1 MYLKPKLLILILC
14 LCIGYSLHAQK
25 VTDRYIE
32 KFLPVAQDL
41 KQEWG
46 IPISII
52 LGVSILE
59 SGSGTSINARQ
70 LNNYFGVRGKNAIKK
85 RRTTYKQFSSPKDS
99 FESFCS
105 MISRKKFYG
114 KLKDNMNYHAWLTAM
129 NAANYAGSK
138 GVWIQRV
145 GGVIKKF
152 NLGLY
157 DK

>member
-14 LCIGYSLHAQK
+14 LCIGSSLHAQN

-32 KFLPVAQDL
+32 KFLPVAKDL
-41 KQEWG
+41 KEEWG

-59 SGSGTSINARQ
+59 SGSGTSMNAKQ
-70 LNNYFGVRGKNAIKK
+70 MDNYFGVRGKNHIKHRK
-85 RRTTYKQFSSPKDS
+85 STYKQFESPKDS
-99 FESFCS
+99 FESFCR
-105 MISRKKFYG
+105 MIATKPFYE
-114 KLKDNMNYHAWLTAM
+114 KLKGNMNYHAWLAAM
-129 NAANYAGSK
+129 NKANYAGAK
-138 GVWIQRV
+138 GIWIQRV

>member
-1 MYLKPKLLILILC
+1 MYLKPKQLILILC
-14 LCIGYSLHAQK
+14 LCIGSSLHAQN

-41 KQEWG
+41 KEEWG

-59 SGSGTSINARQ
+59 SGSGTSMNAKQ
-70 LNNYFGVRGKNAIKK
+70 MNNYFGVRGKNHIKHRK
-85 RRTTYKQFSSPKDS
+85 STYKQFSSAKDS
-99 FESFCS
+99 FESFCR
-105 MISRKKFYG
+105 MIATKKFYE
-114 KLKDNMNYHAWLTAM
+114 KLKGNMNYHTWLTSM
-129 NAANYAGSK
+129 NAANYAGAK